1 MRNILTLFIGS
12 LFFITSCKTSFRIS
26 VKEPAVIAIS
36 DSIEQFGVVNNVTK
50 MNSPEEVA
58 GSLLG
63 GNAPN
68 ANITAAE
75 RAVDGIFRAL
85 DRSDKLHGITFETNQ
100 FKSSDG
106 QINWAYIDSAA
117 KANGLD
123 GFIEIAELRTVSPV
137 GGSVMANM
145 EGKSRT
151 YIDGTAYVNYYIANE
166 HISHERMVVRYRH
179 NIRLSEGNTVFDI
192 LNDVKKKQEQY
203 RALGFE
209 LGYKAGKLIYPNWV
223 WANRKYYNKGSKELK
238 RAKPMIHKG
247 NWDIAEKQLEYGLDN
262 HKEKVRGR
270 ICYNLALVNEGQGE
284 IDKAIEYAERA
295 ALEYGDKMANDYL
308 VILRERKRQLEQI
321 KLDQEK

>member
-1 MRNILTLFIGS
+1 MKNLILLFAGAMLIV
-12 LFFITSCKTSFRIS
+12 SCKTSFRIS
-26 VKEPAVIAIS
+26 VKEPAAIAIS
-36 DSIEQFGVVNNVTK
+36 DSLQNFGVVNNVTK
-50 MNSPEEVA
+50 MNSPEEVV

-75 RAVDGIFRAL
+75 RAIDGIFRAL
-85 DRSDKLHGITFETNQ
+85 DRSNKLHGVSFETNQ
-100 FKSSDG
+100 FKRGDG
-106 QINWAYIDSAA
+106 QINWTYIDSAA
-117 KANGLD
+117 KANELD

-137 GGSVMANM
+137 GGSVLANA

-151 YIDGTAYVNYYIANE
+151 YIDGTAYVNYYIAGE
-166 HISHERMVVRYRH
+166 HVSHERIVVRYRH
-179 NIRLSEGNTVFDI
+179 HIRLSEGTSVIDV

-247 NWDIAEKQLEYGLDN
+247 NWDIAEKQLEYGLDH

-270 ICYNLALVNEGQGE
+270 ICYNLALVNEGQGD
-284 IDKAIEYAERA
+284 IDKAIEYAEKA

-308 VILRERKRQLEQI
+308 VTLRQRKRQLEQI
-321 KLDQEK
+321 KLDQEN